1 MTICDL
7 WMEQVELPQPF
18 AGSPNSVMSDSG
30 MLATKGNLACI
41 FVLERWSEV
50 IKDTYRMCEAKSRY
64 YNYTT
69 VDAPPLR

>member
-7 WMEQVELPQPF
+7 WMEQVKSS
-18 AGSPNSVMSDSG
+18 AGSPNSG

-41 FVLERWSEV
+41 FVLERWSNSYHKTV
-50 IKDTYRMCEAKSRY
+50 A
-64 YNYTT
+64 YTT